1 MINGGTKMKNENHLN
16 LIYLLYLYLPILIFA
31 VSWLNPI
38 VGLPAAI
45 ISVYLIWRCSSWK
58 KNGISSLFKRHWPF
72 LIVTL
77 CIVISWA
84 LLSGLGGYFQQ
95 SYDWQKHNVLLN
107 DFINRSWPVHYQF
120 KGKYGVVSY
129 YIGEYIIP
137 GLIGKLGGFN
147 LAQISL
153 LLWIVLGICLLI
165 LSLYHWIGEDKG
177 WILILI
183 VLGLIFFSPFIYP
196 LSGIYGNWVPWD
208 AMQMRDMG
216 EWFSREL
223 GIQYTSNISLL
234 RFVFPQFIPTA
245 LSVSLWMRNRY
256 CYQVW
261 GVILA
266 PIILYSTFAFLGL
279 ACLMLMTLI
288 FDLIKR
294 GQSLSWREV
303 INPENIL
310 SIILMVVLLLY
321 IACNILQPK
330 PLNEAMHFGF
340 TDVWHHKLGFIIF
353 QGAWIIWLLLLL
365 KHERKNE
372 LLYFASVLLFFLPFF
387 KFGAANDLVMRVSIP
402 ALMIINFYVIKDIV
416 SYLKKDTYYALI
428 LVGGLIIAGAGPLWQ
443 LRNAAGNH
451 NIHSHIYNMPFK
463 TGNQFFK
470 SDKHVVYQYVD
481 WDNSKLRRLIIRK

>member
-16 LIYLLYLYLPILIFA
+16 LIYLLYLYLSILIFA

-45 ISVYLIWRCSSWK
+45 ISVYLIWRCSSWR

-153 LLWIVLGICLLI
+153 LLLIVLGICLLI

-183 VLGLIFFSPFIYP
+183 VLGLIF
-196 LSGIYGNWVPWD
+196 
-208 AMQMRDMG
+208 
-216 EWFSREL
+216 
-223 GIQYTSNISLL
+223 
-234 RFVFPQFIPTA
+234 
-245 LSVSLWMRNRY
+245 
-256 CYQVW
+256 
-261 GVILA
+261 
-266 PIILYSTFAFLGL
+266 
-279 ACLMLMTLI
+279 
-288 FDLIKR
+288 
-294 GQSLSWREV
+294 
-303 INPENIL
+303 L
-310 SIILMVVLLLY
+310 SI
-321 IACNILQPK
+321 
-330 PLNEAMHFGF
+330 H
-340 TDVWHHKLGFIIF
+340 
-353 QGAWIIWLLLLL
+353 
-365 KHERKNE
+365 
-372 LLYFASVLLFFLPFF
+372 
-387 KFGAANDLVMRVSIP
+387 
-402 ALMIINFYVIKDIV
+402 
-416 SYLKKDTYYALI
+416 
-428 LVGGLIIAGAGPLWQ
+428 
-443 LRNAAGNH
+443 
-451 NIHSHIYNMPFK
+451 
-463 TGNQFFK
+463 
-470 SDKHVVYQYVD
+470 
-481 WDNSKLRRLIIRK
+481 

>member
-1 MINGGTKMKNENHLN
+1 
-16 LIYLLYLYLPILIFA
+16 
-31 VSWLNPI
+31 
-38 VGLPAAI
+38 
-45 ISVYLIWRCSSWK
+45 
-58 KNGISSLFKRHWPF
+58 
-72 LIVTL
+72 
-77 CIVISWA
+77 
-84 LLSGLGGYFQQ
+84 
-95 SYDWQKHNVLLN
+95 
-107 DFINRSWPVHYQF
+107 
-120 KGKYGVVSY
+120 
-129 YIGEYIIP
+129 
-137 GLIGKLGGFN
+137 
-147 LAQISL
+147 
-153 LLWIVLGICLLI
+153 
-165 LSLYHWIGEDKG
+165 
-177 WILILI
+177 
-183 VLGLIFFSPFIYP
+183 
-196 LSGIYGNWVPWD
+196 
-208 AMQMRDMG
+208 
-216 EWFSREL
+216 
-223 GIQYTSNISLL
+223 
-234 RFVFPQFIPTA
+234 
-245 LSVSLWMRNRY
+245 
-256 CYQVW
+256 
-261 GVILA
+261 
-266 PIILYSTFAFLGL
+266 
-279 ACLMLMTLI
+279 MLMTLI

-340 TDVWHHKLGFIIF
+340 TDVWHRKLGFIIF